1 MVNPEPLEEEFAGT
15 DRAVAELEQEL
26 TRVGVDW
33 HAFSDALRAQ
43 DPEAFAQAERE
54 GETAFGIDA
63 RSALAIARTL
73 ETGAGTG
80 AFLAALGISGPPST

>member
-1 MVNPEPLEEEFAGT
+1 MVSPEPPEEEFAGT

-43 DPEAFAQAERE
+43 DPETFAQAERE

-80 AFLAALGISGPPST
+80 AFLAALGVSGPPST

>member
-1 MVNPEPLEEEFAGT
+1 MVNPEPLEEEFART

-43 DPEAFAQAERE
+43 DPETFAQAERE

-63 RSALAIARTL
+63 PSALAIARTL

-80 AFLAALGISGPPST
+80 AFLAALGISRPPST